1 MKNRMGVPKEY
12 EPVLPGKVKAHIKK
26 KNAEA
31 EAAEERERQSESGD
45 FCEACGSQK
54 VIVCFGVCET
64 NSPLS
69 SDMQK
74 CYEAIKKAREI
85 RYAPRHK
92 HRRGTGASHTH
103 IPMAMWE
110 VLQEVI
116 EISEDIEDKQEL

>member
-12 EPVLPGKVKAHIKK
+12 KPLLPGKVKAHIEQKK
-26 KNAEA
+26 AQA
-31 EAAEERERQSESGD
+31 EAAEERERQ
-45 FCEACGSQK
+45 
-54 VIVCFGVCET
+54 
-64 NSPLS
+64 
-69 SDMQK
+69 DMQK

-116 EISEDIEDKQEL
+116 EVDES